1 MRYELRP
8 HQSLR
13 KNLVRI
19 FRQQIGGG
27 LALARGE
34 KEPDDTL
41 VHDMRKHL
49 KKARAVLRLLRE
61 QIGRDSFLREDRR
74 LRDIG
79 RLMTE
84 IRDAEV
90 RLQTMRQLEQATHHH
105 YRSYQKIERLL
116 ACELE
121 NFFAAFA
128 GWEKKAVPMLERARR
143 ASKKWSHANYRWRR
157 LRNAMQQ
164 TYKSGRKAL
173 ATARA
178 EPSAANIH
186 ELRKQTKLLGYQ
198 IRLLRPWNHLV
209 VGGVIEELMRLGHL
223 LGRVHDL
230 VFLAD
235 RLRLERGESHWGKQD
250 DELLGLI
257 ENSDAELQRDG
268 IEMAERFFAERPSKF
283 AGHLDEWFNDWHH
296 MRTPSVGEALIA
308 A

>member
-1 MRYELRP
+1 MKYELSP
-8 HQSLR
+8 AQSLR

-19 FRQQIGGG
+19 FRQQIDGG

-34 KEPDDTL
+34 KKPDDTP

-61 QIGRDSFLREDRR
+61 QIGRDSFRREDRR

-84 IRDAEV
+84 VRDAEV
-90 RLQTMRQLEQATHHH
+90 RLQTMRQLEQATRHH

-116 ACELE
+116 AIELE
-121 NFFAAFA
+121 NFLAAFA
-128 GWEKKAVPMLERARR
+128 GWEKKSVPLLERARR
-143 ASKKWSHANYRWRR
+143 ASKKWSRANYRWRR

-164 TYKSGRKAL
+164 TYKIGRKAL

-198 IRLLRPWNHLV
+198 IRLLRPWNNLV
-209 VGGVIEELMRLGHL
+209 VGGVIEELTQLGHL

-230 VFLAD
+230 VFLGD
-235 RLRLERGESHWGKQD
+235 RLRLERGESHWGRQD

-257 ENSDAELQRDG
+257 ENSQAELQRNG
-268 IEMAERFFAERPSKF
+268 IEIAERFFAERPSKF
-283 AGHLDEWFNDWHH
+283 VVHLDEWFNDWHCTRVH
-296 MRTPSVGEALIA
+296 SVAAALVA